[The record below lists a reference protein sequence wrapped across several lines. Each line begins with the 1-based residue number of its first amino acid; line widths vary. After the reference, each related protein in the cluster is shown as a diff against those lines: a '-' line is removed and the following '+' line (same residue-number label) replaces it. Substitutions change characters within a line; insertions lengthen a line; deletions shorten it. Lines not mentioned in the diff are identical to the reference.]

1 MAQKIERTRAE
12 PRFVEIANVDAE
24 IERTTAQFQALIVK
38 FKQDT
43 QKVLEDFDR
52 KIKGE
57 VTKPAPSSA
66 VLPTDDVQQ
75 FRQLSVARDS
85 TRPEELEAFFKT
97 NSSSRESSPA
107 SSRSASLNRDD
118 SEERAPLGL
127 ETSNPSESD
136 EERDERLAQS
146 LAKLRVSD
154 SEGGNGSNS
163 HTKKRKN
170 NFKKPWP
177 TRSSRKPNGKGRK
190 TRSRPRN

>member
-118 SEERAPLGL
+118 SEERAPLLL
-127 ETSNPSESD
+127 ESPNPSDSDDES
-136 EERDERLAQS
+136 LAQS
-146 LAKLRVSD
+146 LAALNVRD
-154 SEGGNGSNS
+154 SEGGNGSKRK
-163 HTKKRKN
+163 TKKRKHN
-170 NFKKPWP
+170 LKKPWP